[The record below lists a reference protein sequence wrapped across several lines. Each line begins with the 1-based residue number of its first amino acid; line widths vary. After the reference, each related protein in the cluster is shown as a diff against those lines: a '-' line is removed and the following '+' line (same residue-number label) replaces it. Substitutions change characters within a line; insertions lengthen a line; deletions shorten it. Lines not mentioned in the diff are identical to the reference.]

1 MDSFISWIGGKN
13 SLKRLIAEKIPPNLD
28 RYVEVFG
35 GAAWVLFYKDRYATT
50 DIYNDYNSALT
61 NLFRCVK
68 YHVQELQR
76 ELMWVLNSR
85 QVFEDY
91 RAQMLMPG
99 MTDIQKAA
107 RFFLLIRLS
116 YGSNGHNYGCVKKDV
131 LKMCDYLAQVQT
143 RLSSVI
149 IENRDFETLIK
160 IYDRPETIFY
170 LDPPYYGTEKYYSVE
185 FGNEDHLRLKNCLA
199 NIKGRFLLSYNDC
212 SEVRELYD
220 GFIIENVSRPHN
232 LLARYNPQEEF
243 MELLIRN
250 YDYESEEAS
259 LGSLFEF
266 D

>member
-13 SLKRLIAEKIPPNLD
+13 SLKRAISLRIPSNIE

-35 GAAWVLFYKDRYATT
+35 GAAWVLFHKDRYANT

-68 YHVQELQR
+68 YHAQELQR

-99 MTDIQKAA
+99 LTDIQKAA

-116 YGSNGHNYGCVKKDV
+116 YGSKGGSYSCVKKDV
-131 LKMCDYLAQVQT
+131 HHMYDYLSQVQK

-149 IENRDFETLIK
+149 IENRDFEDLIR
-160 IYDRPETIFY
+160 IYDRPDTFFY
-170 LDPPYYGTEKYYSVE
+170 LDPPYYGSEQYYSVE
-185 FGNEDHLRLKNCLA
+185 FCTEDHLRLRDCIKNM
-199 NIKGRFLLSYNDC
+199 KGRFLLSYNDC
-212 SEVRELYD
+212 TEVRGLYD
-220 GFIIENVSRPHN
+220 GYKIEAISRHHN
-232 LLARYNPQEEF
+232 LLARFNNGEEF
-243 MELLIRN
+243 NEVLISN
-250 YDYESEEAS
+250 YDYDFI
-259 LGSLFEF
+259 LNPNLFEM